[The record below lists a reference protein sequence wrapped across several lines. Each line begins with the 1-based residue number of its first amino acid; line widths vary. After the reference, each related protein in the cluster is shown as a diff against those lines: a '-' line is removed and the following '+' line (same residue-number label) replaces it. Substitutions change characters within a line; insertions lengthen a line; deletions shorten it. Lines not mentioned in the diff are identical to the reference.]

1 MQKTQA
7 AAYLLDPLLRLS
19 DDELYQRSLMI
30 GKNILMIGENSLMIG
45 KNSLTIGKN
54 SLTISEISLMIGKNS
69 LMKSE
74 ISPMRGAFWAKRYL
88 VCSFIEFLVQSPA
101 LPGCQCPTPPHR

>member
-7 AAYLLDPLLRLS
+7 AAYLLDPVLRLS

-30 GKNILMIGENSLMIG
+30 GENSLMISENSLMIG
-45 KNSLTIGKN
+45 KDSLM
-54 SLTISEISLMIGKNS
+54 ISEISLLVDENS
-69 LMKSE
+69 LL
-74 ISPMRGAFWAKRYL
+74 RGAFWAKRYL